1 MANKSEKYIMASG
14 RLLRKDNSLTF
25 IRMDEEGNKLSKK
38 DIPINN
44 LSNLYIFSNN
54 MEANNNVYMFLNR
67 HGIGVHFFDYYLNYA
82 GSFVPKEQLLSGQAR
97 IMQTKTFID
106 EKKRLYLAQQFVI
119 GAIQNMRIV
128 LKYYQN
134 KKEGFDESFIE
145 KLEYYLEKI
154 PTSTNIQMLM
164 GLEGN
169 ARIIY
174 YSAFDS
180 ILTDFKFEK
189 RTKRPPHNEVNA
201 LISFGNMML
210 YTACM
215 NAIFQTTLDSTV
227 SFLHSPGARR
237 YSLALDLAEVFKPF
251 IVDRIIFSLVNT
263 KKIQSKHFK
272 KQDGVCHLN
281 EKGRDIFVKEF
292 QLLMKTTFKH
302 RSLKRNVSRRHL
314 LVLECHKLTNYIMGM
329 KTEYK
334 PYKARW

>member
-1 MANKSEKYIMASG
+1 MKGEKYSMSSG
-14 RLLRKDNSLTF
+14 RILRLDNSLRF
-25 IRMDEEGNKLSKK
+25 IKIDEEGNETAKK
-38 DIPINN
+38 DFPIHN

-67 HGIGVHFFDYYLNYA
+67 HGVGVHFFDYYQNYA
-82 GSFVPKEQLLSGQAR
+82 GSFVPKEQLLSGQAHV
-97 IMQTKTFID
+97 MQAKTFID
-106 EKKRLYLAQQFVI
+106 KKKRLYLAQQFVI

-134 KKEGFDESFIE
+134 KDKNFDTCFIE
-145 KLEYYLEKI
+145 KLEYYLEQI
-154 PTSTNIQMLM
+154 PMSTNIQMLM

-180 ILTDFKFEK
+180 ILTNFKFEK
-189 RTKRPPHNEVNA
+189 RSKQPPHNELNA

-215 NAIFQTTLDSTV
+215 NAIFQTTLDSTI

-237 YSLALDLAEVFKPF
+237 YSLALDLAEIFKPF
-251 IVDRIIFSLVNT
+251 IVDRLIFSLVNT
-263 KKIQSKHFK
+263 KQIQSKHFK
-272 KQDGVCHLN
+272 KQDNVCHLN

-292 QLLMKTTFKH
+292 QKSMQTTFKH
-302 RSLKRNVSRRHL
+302 RSLKRNVSKRHL
-314 LVLECHKLTNYIMGM
+314 LVLECYKLTGYIMEM
-329 KTEYK
+329 KTEYR
-334 PYKARW
+334 PFKARW